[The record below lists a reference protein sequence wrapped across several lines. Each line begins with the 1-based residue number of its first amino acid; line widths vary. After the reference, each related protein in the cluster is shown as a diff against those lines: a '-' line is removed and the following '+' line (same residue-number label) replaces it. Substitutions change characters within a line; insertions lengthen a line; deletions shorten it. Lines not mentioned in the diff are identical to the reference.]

1 MSNTAATLNTISRY
15 LNFTLAVPI
24 ITFGIIGSI
33 LTIIIFIKRPVFW
46 NNPTITYLLA
56 GAIMT
61 IIHLPTIYLA
71 IILASGFETYIM
83 MKNDISCKLFNYFL
97 YVTTAAAISFPCW
110 AAFDQYACTNR
121 DANFRHRW
129 SSMRFVRR
137 AIFGT
142 ILFWLIFYLPVFI
155 LTNIN
160 ASGCSIEILF
170 VRQLN
175 NYVFTPLVFTI
186 CPVILVTFF
195 MRGILA
201 NLRLTAVVN
210 RHTRLERQI
219 RRMIIPQVVFLAI
232 SGFPFGLESF
242 YLEYT
247 ANVPKSDVRAAAEGV
262 VLQMFRLFYHV
273 NFVCTFYIYFYMSN
287 EVRQPI
293 KQIVDR
299 LISVNRV
306 TPAQTTISARSAAA
320 VNNHIALSTN

>member
-142 ILFWLIFYLPVFI
+142 ILFWLIFYLPLFI

-160 ASGCSIEILF
+160 AYGCSIEILF

-175 NYVFTPLVFTI
+175 NYVCTPLVFTI
-186 CPVILVTFF
+186 LPVILVAFF
-195 MRGILA
+195 MHEILK
-201 NLRLTAVVN
+201 NLRSTIIAN
-210 RHTRLERQI
+210 RHTHLERQI
-219 RRMIIPQVVFLAI
+219 RRMMTPQVVFLAV

-247 ANVPKSDVRAAAEGV
+247 ADVPKSEIRSAIETLI
-262 VLQMFRLFYHV
+262 LQILRLFYHV
-273 NFVCTFYIYFYMSN
+273 NFVCTFYIYFYISN
-287 EVRQPI
+287 EVRRPI
-293 KQIVDR
+293 KEIVDR
-299 LISVNRV
+299 LIPINRV
-306 TPAQTTISARSAAA
+306 TPAHTTISFELNI
-320 VNNHIALSTN
+320 NNNITN